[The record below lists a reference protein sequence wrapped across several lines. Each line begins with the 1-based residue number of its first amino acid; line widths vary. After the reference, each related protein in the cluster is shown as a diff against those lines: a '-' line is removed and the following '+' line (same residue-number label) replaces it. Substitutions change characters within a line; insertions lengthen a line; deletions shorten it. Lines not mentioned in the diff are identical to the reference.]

1 MMATMDRRPLR
12 WVVAIVVALAAACSA
27 SPPTAPVSN
36 TPGAPATTPAPTP
49 APPGEPSIWTLDREK
64 VIAALDYWREAAGLT
79 YVLINEDVGPRLLV
93 RPGTDGLAPWG
104 GGRGGVDGTAADNRA
119 TSGLVVIEPGGGSYC
134 ESPNSEWC
142 RYLYRH
148 EIGHAL
154 GFSGHS
160 GLLGVMQS
168 GTDQLHPRELAMIR
182 GLYSLPHGAV
192 PFGDGSWRI
201 GATGEHGSLDPAVAL
216 DIINWNMTP
225 PSSYRRSS
233 LVSRWELPVR
243 VYLVNEVVR
252 R

>member
-1 MMATMDRRPLR
+1 MGERPRRGI
-12 WVVAIVVALAAACSA
+12 VAIAVALAAACSA
-27 SPPTAPVSN
+27 PPPTAPIPN
-36 TPGAPATTPAPTP
+36 TPRSPATTPAPTP
-49 APPGEPSIWTLDREK
+49 APPSEPTTWTLDREK
-64 VIAALDYWREAAGLT
+64 VIAALDFWREAAGLT

-104 GGRGGVDGTAADNRA
+104 GGRALIDGTAADNRA

-134 ESPNSEWC
+134 DSPSSELC

-168 GTDQLHPRELAMIR
+168 GTDQLHPRELAMVR
-182 GLYSLPHGAV
+182 GLYSLPHGAI
-192 PFGDGSWRI
+192 PIGDSWRVE
-201 GATGEHGSLDPAVAL
+201 GTGEHGSLDPAVAA
-216 DIINWNMTP
+216 DIVNWNMKPT
-225 PSSYRRSS
+225 SSYRRSS